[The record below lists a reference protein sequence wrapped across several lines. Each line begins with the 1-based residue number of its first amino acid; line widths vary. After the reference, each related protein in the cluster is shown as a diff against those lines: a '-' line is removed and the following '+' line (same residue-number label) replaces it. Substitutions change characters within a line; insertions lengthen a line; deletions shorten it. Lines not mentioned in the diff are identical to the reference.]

1 MMCSRLLS
9 AASARDWEA
18 SSAMRRG
25 SFVRSSVP
33 VLLAGVALGAP
44 GIARAQSQST
54 AIAEGL
60 FRDGRLLMD
69 HGKIDE
75 ACDKFDASQRM
86 QPAVG
91 TQLNLAICREKQGRT
106 ATAWSLFA
114 EVESVSLRA
123 GDDVR
128 ASVAHEH
135 GTALASQLK
144 KVVIEVPTPPPGMVL
159 KLDGIALPPG
169 ALGTEIPIDPGSHT
183 LVATAPGKKTW
194 EQANLALGPSATTVH
209 VRVEFESA
217 TAAPPAPPPAPVTKP
232 SEAAPSSPP
241 PPAQGELDASSAP
254 DYNEG
259 RSNDTKRIVGFTIG
273 GVGLVALG
281 FATYYGVTALSRKN
295 DEANYPAGS
304 QDRHTVYEQAVGAQT
319 AELVVGGVGL
329 ACVGVAAYLVLT
341 SLSSGS
347 GASPAPAAATGARI
361 RLLPSVGTGGGGLT
375 LTGAF

>member
-1 MMCSRLLS
+1 MRL
-9 AASARDWEA
+9 
-18 SSAMRRG
+18 G
-25 SFVRSSVP
+25 SFVLSVS
-33 VLLAGVALGAP
+33 VASGAAVCCAP
-44 GIARAQSQST
+44 GVARAQSQTT

-60 FRDGRLLMD
+60 FREGRLLMD

-86 QPAVG
+86 SPAVG

-128 ASVAHEH
+128 AGVAHEH
-135 GTALASQLK
+135 GTALAGQLK
-144 KVVIEVPTPPPGMVL
+144 KVVIEVPTPPAGMVI

-169 ALGTEIPIDPGSHT
+169 ALGTEIPLDPGSHT
-183 LVATAPGKKTW
+183 LVATAPGKKKW

-209 VRVEFESA
+209 VRVELENEA
-217 TAAPPAPPPAPVTKP
+217 AAPAPAPTVPASAPAATKP
-232 SEAAPSSPP
+232 SEPTPTAAAP
-241 PPAQGELDASSAP
+241 AGELDAASAP

-259 RSNDTKRIVGFTIG
+259 RANDTKRIVGIALG

-304 QDRHTVYEQAVGAQT
+304 VDRHTVYQQASDAQT
-319 AELVVGGVGL
+319 AELVVGAAGL
-329 ACVGVAAYLVLT
+329 VCVGAAAYLVLT
-341 SLSSGS
+341 SLPSGS
-347 GASPAPAAATGARI
+347 GPAPAAAGRVHV
-361 RLLPSVGTGGGGLT
+361 LPSVGAGGGGLT